1 MSGLHYRQ
9 QVLTWS
15 NKYVVYSVTHSIT
28 YRESQV
34 ELWTPT
40 AGYTAPSPSP
50 PDGWASRWLNDTPF
64 LFSEYLC
71 PGLRCCSPGCRSP
84 GPWGQDRTRV
94 PQILPGQKMWYLTF
108 NVFIINNF
116 IKFAYLCLTSDIKRS
131 SEKSYL
137 TDNLFW
143 FLTRSGAQGVTMSVC
158 MSLRHKVFSCLNHHL
173 SLTECVRVSGQTQD
187 SVSSITDLI
196 EQTEPKILR
205 LDCSK
210 YTWSVS
216 GFCQLY
222 LLTW

>member
-40 AGYTAPSPSP
+40 AGYTAPSLSP
-50 PDGWASRWLNDTPF
+50 PDGWASRWLNNTPF

-137 TDNLFW
+137 TYYYDMCPWESLINWLW
-143 FLTRSGAQGVTMSVC
+143 VYIYIYIYRERERERTVTC
-158 MSLRHKVFSCLNHHL
+158 M
-173 SLTECVRVSGQTQD
+173 VR
-187 SVSSITDLI
+187 
-196 EQTEPKILR
+196 
-205 LDCSK
+205 
-210 YTWSVS
+210 
-216 GFCQLY
+216 
-222 LLTW
+222 